1 MSGFP
6 IVKLL
11 AVSLLSVF
19 LYSVYVKC
27 FKRLSQTERTLGLES
42 HKKKNGT
49 ITMGGIIFLVLPLF
63 FVPYT
68 KETSIILFAT
78 LGFGL
83 LGFIDDLLIVILKKN
98 YGLSPL
104 VKILIEIVISG
115 IVF

>member
-63 FVPYT
+63 F
-68 KETSIILFAT
+68 LFHIRRKQVSFY
-78 LGFGL
+78 LQH
-83 LGFIDDLLIVILKKN
+83 
-98 YGLSPL
+98 
-104 VKILIEIVISG
+104 
-115 IVF
+115 